1 MKTWS
6 VSFFICFVLTAC
18 TVFAEKRL
26 PVFDAPLLPDGGA
39 YFGVYLDWQYDS
51 AAAFNQRLG
60 ASAAVFV
67 EFFSWPFDE
76 KEQNKLDDFITQVA
90 QQKAS
95 ALITLEPHSGLAA
108 ITPHLSAELA
118 KRLAAYNQRGVPIFL
133 RFAHE
138 MNGYWYSWSQQ
149 PIEYVRAFR
158 LLASEIHKH
167 APLTAML
174 WAPNYGGSY
183 PPDNWDHLAVPG
195 SKNFKLLDTNKDN
208 RIDLLDDMYA
218 PYYPG
223 DDVVDWVG
231 MSAYHWGNN
240 YPWGENEIP
249 EAHSFIDRMTGN
261 YVGENGDERSVPDF
275 YNIYVM
281 QHGKPMAI
289 TETAALYNP
298 AAGGDSE
305 TLIKQAWWRQI
316 FSREVAEDYS
326 GIKMINWFERRK
338 FESEISSKVDWSVT
352 FDPDLAALF
361 IKDLLRQRLV
371 FSESIEKTKEIKTE
385 Q

>member
-1 MKTWS
+1 MKIFPIG
-6 VSFFICFVLTAC
+6 FFICFVLTAC
-18 TVFAEKRL
+18 TVFAEKSP
-26 PVFDAPLLPDGGA
+26 PVLDAPLLPDGGT
-39 YFGVYLDWQYDS
+39 YFGAYLDWQYDS

-60 ASAAVFV
+60 VSAAVFV

-76 KEQNKLDDFITQVA
+76 KEQNKLDAFIKQVA
-90 QQKAS
+90 EQKAS
-95 ALITLEPHSGLAA
+95 ALITLEPHAGLDV
-108 ITPHLSAELA
+108 ITPHLAARLA
-118 KRLAAYNQRGVPIFL
+118 KRLAVYNQRGVPIFL

-158 LLASEIHKH
+158 LLAYEIHKH

-183 PPDNWDHLAVPG
+183 PPDNWEHLAVPG

-208 RIDLLDDMYA
+208 RIDLSDDMYA

-223 DDVVDWVG
+223 DDAVDWVG

-249 EAHSFIDRMTGN
+249 EAHSFIDRITGN

-275 YNIYVM
+275 YDVYVV
-281 QHGKPMAI
+281 QRGKPMSI

-298 AAGGDSE
+298 AAVGDNE
-305 TLIKQAWWRQI
+305 VLIKQAWWQQV
-316 FSREVAEDYS
+316 FSREVAEEYS

-338 FESEISSKVDWSVT
+338 FESEISGKVDWSVT
-352 FDPDLAALF
+352 FDPDLAVLF
-361 IKDLLRQRLV
+361 KKDLLRQRLV
-371 FSESIEKTKEIKTE
+371 FSKPVEKTKEIKTK
-385 Q
+385 